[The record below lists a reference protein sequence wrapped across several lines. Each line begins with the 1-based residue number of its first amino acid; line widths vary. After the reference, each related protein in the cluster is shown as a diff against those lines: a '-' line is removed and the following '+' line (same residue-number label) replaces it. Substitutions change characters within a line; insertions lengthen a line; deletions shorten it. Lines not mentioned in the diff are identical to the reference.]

1 MWECASP
8 NTVTFVTFDRV
19 SEAFGFDR
27 AGSAHGFRGFDSDGA
42 SSGVRVVLGEEN
54 FGYLLTGDTAN
65 LVNSFGEGSV
75 GQVLSGVHH
84 NLIVE
89 ERTG

>member
-1 MWECASP
+1 MWECACP
-8 NTVTFVTFDRV
+8 DTVAFVTFDSV

-27 AGSAHGFRGFDSDGA
+27 AGSTHGFRGFYSYRA
-42 SSGVRVVLGEEN
+42 SARVGVVLGEEN
-54 FGYLLTGDTAN
+54 FGDFLTGNTAN
-65 LVNSFGEGSV
+65 LINGFCEGSI

-89 ERTG
+89 EQTG